1 MFIQGHSTT
10 KVDSIGVLWLKVK
23 EIKTYIKTKKKP
35 TTKLTNLQF
44 SIIST
49 KLRVKIN
56 NLKPN
61 K

>member
-35 TTKLTNLQF
+35 TTLLQ
-44 SIIST
+44 
-49 KLRVKIN
+49 N
-56 NLKPN
+56 
-61 K
+61 